1 MINLSMTAY
10 ISSNSE
16 YQIKEGDL
24 IRTFNGNTQKLGSD
38 FSYVSEETI
47 VKVLKEKKISIK
59 QLNNLDTLVGES
71 ILDSLGAGID
81 LNKEGGRF
89 FALIKRKKGYIGF
102 HSGKILEVIEDTK
115 DKEMGL
121 DFADIDREI
130 DEQYGFPN
138 KKP

>member
-1 MINLSMTAY
+1 MAAY
-10 ISSNSE
+10 VSSNSKYHIE
-16 YQIKEGDL
+16 EGDL

-38 FSYVSEETI
+38 FSYVSDETI
-47 VKVLKEKKISIK
+47 VKVLKEKKISLK

-71 ILDSLGAGID
+71 ILDSLGTEID
-81 LNKEGGRF
+81 MNKDGGRF

-102 HSGKILEVIEDTK
+102 YSGKILEVIEDTK

-121 DFADIDREI
+121 DFADIDKEI
-130 DEQYGFPN
+130 DKQYGSPN